1 MAQHPSGWGG
11 AGSGTLAEEGGGK
24 TEAGQSWREL
34 SSQNLNLQLRVA
46 ELEAMLGESAGE
58 AGGGAADSSSRL
70 QQDSRAQM
78 THTQVRGD
86 KKSLEH
92 EWETVGKLRE
102 ECASLRNDL
111 ELGKIPGEPEERRK
125 AIKRKMTSL
134 QEKVAILEAEALA
147 LRQNNREAL
156 RRRDDAEG
164 PPQRHRPPRT

>member
-70 QQDSRAQM
+70 QQGSRA
-78 THTQVRGD
+78 
-86 KKSLEH
+86 
-92 EWETVGKLRE
+92 
-102 ECASLRNDL
+102 ANDPHS
-111 ELGKIPGEPEERRK
+111 GAWR
-125 AIKRKMTSL
+125 
-134 QEKVAILEAEALA
+134 QKVAGA
-147 LRQNNREAL
+147 
-156 RRRDDAEG
+156 
-164 PPQRHRPPRT
+164 